1 MQHPLIQT
9 PSVQDV
15 PSGAEAFGGHV
26 ALVPVQFAATSQ
38 SPVEERHSTVEAWN
52 ASAGQAAFDPSQVSA
67 VSQMPAAAR
76 QVAPAF
82 PAGCWQML
90 LVPSH

>member
-26 ALVPVQFAATSQ
+26 ALVPVQFSAASQ
-38 SPVEERHSTVEAWN
+38 SPVEERHSTVEDWN
-52 ASAGQAAFDPSQVSA
+52 VSAGQS
-67 VSQMPAAAR
+67 
-76 QVAPAF
+76 
-82 PAGCWQML
+82 L
-90 LVPSH
+90 LVPSQLSATSQSPCAWRQTAVLFTLGHKAIVPEQ